1 MLPFKSSS
9 PGDEFFSQKYAF
21 ICYEQTFCIEFMEYY
36 TIFSIDDDGH
46 NLFLVRPM
54 RQLEQRARGV
64 PPKPVQS
71 IRVTKSKSGGPKSK
85 LLP

>member
-9 PGDEFFSQKYAF
+9 PGDKFFSQKYAF
-21 ICYEQTFCIEFMEYY
+21 ICYEQTFCIEFIEYY

-54 RQLEQRARGV
+54 RQIE
-64 PPKPVQS
+64 
-71 IRVTKSKSGGPKSK
+71 
-85 LLP
+85 